1 MSEVTQTPRQSAIMK
16 LLAVAGLLGIL
27 GVTGYLAVLAVQ
39 FAPAGFTALAN
50 LASRVQSGASPAQF
64 TTISEP
70 RTVAT
75 GEQTKISWNESN
87 RPGSYLFSYVC
98 AEGVAVSAVQADGIR
113 GLSCDTEYNL
123 GSVTNLTLEA
133 TSEKEAYA
141 DVFYTIGYVRSQTAE
156 TQAVAQGSFLVVNET
171 LLQDSNQG
179 IPEPEPTPTLPST
192 PEPSVPPVTPM
203 PSEPEPAPTTPEPS
217 TPIITPTPT
226 TAPEPTYIYTIPVS
240 DPQGT
245 PDIAVRFLN
254 VGSVTNNRFVIG
266 SLERNEAGAVQFE
279 VRNLGTKTSAQWT
292 YTIEAPGLSVTSAA
306 QAPLKPS
313 ERAVIAV
320 EFPGTRDPS
329 ETITVRINTTP
340 DRTQTNNQFTQRVTQ
355 N

>member
-1 MSEVTQTPRQSAIMK
+1 MTDVTQTPRQSAIMK
-16 LLAVAGLLGIL
+16 LFAVVGLLGIL
-27 GVTGYLAVLAVQ
+27 GITGYLAVQAVQ
-39 FAPAGFTALAN
+39 FAPAGFSSLAS
-50 LASRVQSGASPAQF
+50 LASRVQLGASSPAQF

-70 RTVAT
+70 RTIAT
-75 GEQTKISWNESN
+75 GGQTQISWNESN

-98 AEGVAVSAVQADGIR
+98 ADGVAVSAVQADGAR

-123 GSVTNLTLEA
+123 GSVTSLTLEA

-156 TQAVAQGSFLVVNET
+156 TQALAQGSFLIVNET
-171 LLQDSNQG
+171 LLN
-179 IPEPEPTPTLPST
+179 EPTPVPEVEPNLPST
-192 PEPSVPPVTPM
+192 PEPSVPPTTPA
-203 PSEPEPAPTTPEPS
+203 PSEPAPAPTTPEPS
-217 TPIITPTPT
+217 TPVTTPTPT
-226 TAPEPTYIYTIPVS
+226 PAPEPTYIYTIPVS

-254 VGSVTNNRFVIG
+254 VGTIANNRFVIG
-266 SLERNEAGAVQFE
+266 SLEQNEAGAVQFE

-292 YTIEAPGLSVTSAA
+292 YTIEAPGLTVTSTA

-313 ERAVIAV
+313 ERAVIAA
-320 EFPGTRDPS
+320 EFPGTRNQS
-329 ETITVRINTTP
+329 ETITVRITTTP
-340 DRTQTNNQFTQRVTQ
+340 DKNQTNNQFTQRVTQ